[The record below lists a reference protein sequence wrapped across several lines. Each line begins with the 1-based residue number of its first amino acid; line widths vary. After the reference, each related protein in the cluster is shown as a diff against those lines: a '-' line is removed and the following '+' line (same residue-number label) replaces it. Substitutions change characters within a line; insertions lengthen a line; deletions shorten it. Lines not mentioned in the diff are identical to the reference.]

1 MKETTRNWLVVTGIA
16 VLLIFGF
23 AWNVYKAKHQEG
35 ADGHFSTDE
44 SSAAQA
50 AVSNIRTACQASDG
64 TIPKDLI
71 VSQEA
76 REDNVF
82 ALRTANGAT
91 EQYGTKDAH
100 AILKN
105 LSFSAFLL
113 EHRRREQKSLSEQD
127 SKLYTC
133 LKGVWAEL
141 QAPMNKVAPEEASN
155 AEREH
160 HVHAF
165 EEEEKEGEKEAPS
178 AEPAHD
184 VPPPAVH
191 PVP

>member
-1 MKETTRNWLVVTGIA
+1 MKETTRNWLVVAGIA
-16 VLLIFGF
+16 LLLVCGY
-23 AWNVYKAKHQEG
+23 ALNVYKANEEG
-35 ADGHFSTDE
+35 ADGHFSTGE

-50 AVSNIRTACQASDG
+50 AASDIRSACQASDG
-64 TIPKDLI
+64 AIPKELI
-71 VSQEA
+71 VSREA
-76 REDNVF
+76 REDSVF
-82 ALRTANGAT
+82 ALRTAKGET
-91 EQYGTKDAH
+91 KQYGTKDAH
-100 AILKN
+100 SILKD

-113 EHRRREQKSLSEQD
+113 EHRRRERKQLSEQD

-141 QAPMNKVAPEEASN
+141 QIPMNKVAPEQAST

-165 EEEEKEGEKEAPS
+165 EEEKKEGEKEALS
-178 AEPAHD
+178 AEPVYDA
-184 VPPPAVH
+184 PPPEVH